1 VIKVGGLTTVVVATA
16 TAACGLLMLSGAG
29 PTPAAADDEAVPAA
43 PIVIV
48 SSTEPATTDPATTEP
63 AMAAAAAIVDSS
75 PSSTATTTTP
85 AAPIPLS
92 VAPQSITV
100 GAGGTARISGECPV
114 VDGVPLG
121 PVEIWE
127 IGSTVTPISTGVTAA
142 AWAYDWTA
150 PADVEPLVLQVW
162 CGDPS
167 QYAGGYPESLQIEVV
182 FVAQEAPTTTTTTTT
197 TPGPSAPHDVI
208 PETG

>member
-1 VIKVGGLTTVVVATA
+1 VIKVGGVTTVVVATA

-29 PTPAAADDEAVPAA
+29 PSPAAADDETIPEPVVVVA
-43 PIVIV
+43 
-48 SSTEPATTDPATTEP
+48 SSTEPPTAEP
-63 AMAAAAAIVDSS
+63 AVVAVAAIVDST
-75 PSSTATTTTP
+75 PSSTATTAPT
-85 AAPIPLS
+85 APIPLS
-92 VAPQSITV
+92 VAPQSVTV

-114 VDGVPLG
+114 VDGSPLG
-121 PVEIWE
+121 PVVIWQ

-142 AWAYDWTA
+142 AWSYDWTA
-150 PADVEPLVLQVW
+150 PVEVEPLVLQVW

-182 FVAQEAPTTTTTTTT
+182 FVAQEAPTTTTTPTLA
-197 TPGPSAPHDVI
+197 PPHDVI

>member
-1 VIKVGGLTTVVVATA
+1 VIKLGGLATVVVATA

-29 PTPAAADDEAVPAA
+29 PTPAAADDEAVPE
-43 PIVIV
+43 PPVVVV
-48 SSTEPATTDPATTEP
+48 SSTEPAPTDPATTEP
-63 AMAAAAAIVDSS
+63 AMAAAEAIVDST
-75 PSSTATTTTP
+75 PSSTATTATTTTP

-142 AWAYDWTA
+142 AWSYDWTA

-167 QYAGGYPESLQIEVV
+167 QYVGGYPESLQIEVV
-182 FVAQEAPTTTTTTTT
+182 FVAQEAPTTTTM
-197 TPGPSAPHDVI
+197 PALPAPHDVI